1 MTTDEV
7 AATPERKVLLDLLD
21 PTYEK
26 PIKSW
31 SFANRTVITIGR
43 SDGQDVEVSDVY
55 VSRSHAQL
63 VLRDGQWVIVSLG
76 RNGVVCD
83 NKLVTEFAL
92 KSGAKF
98 RLGTSGPCLRF
109 RTSGKTE
116 SMHTV
121 CFDTVPAPLFQ
132 IDETKVKEEVGQIA
146 EGDYF
151 QSLQDKA
158 RQLRKQ
164 RGTPMTTRE

>member
-1 MTTDEV
+1 MTTDETDDV
-7 AATPERKVLLDLLD
+7 APGPRRNVLLELLD
-21 PTYEK
+21 PTYERVV
-26 PIKSW
+26 KSW
-31 SFANRTVITIGR
+31 SFAERTVITIGR

-63 VLRDGQWVIVSLG
+63 VLKGGQWVIVSLG

-98 RLGTSGPCLRF
+98 RLGANGPCLRF

-121 CFDTVPAPLFQ
+121 CFDTFPAPLFQ

-164 RGTPMTTRE
+164 RSTI

>member
-1 MTTDEV
+1 
-7 AATPERKVLLDLLD
+7 LD
-21 PTYEK
+21 PTYERVV
-26 PIKSW
+26 KSW
-31 SFANRTVITIGR
+31 SFAERTVITIGR

-83 NKLVTEFAL
+83 NKLVTEFTL
-92 KSGAKF
+92 QSGAKF
-98 RLGTSGPCLRF
+98 RLGGSGPCLRF
-109 RTSGKTE
+109 RTSGKSE

-121 CFDTVPAPLFQ
+121 CFDTLPAPLFQ
-132 IDETKVKEEVGQIA
+132 IDESKVKEEVGQIA

-151 QSLQDKA
+151 GACKTA
-158 RQLRKQ
+158 A
-164 RGTPMTTRE
+164 TTVETTRTI

>member
-1 MTTDEV
+1 MTTDETHDV
-7 AATPERKVLLDLLD
+7 AAGPGRNVLLELLD
-21 PTYEK
+21 PTYERVV
-26 PIKSW
+26 KSW
-31 SFANRTVITIGR
+31 SFAERTVITIGR

-63 VLRDGQWVIVSLG
+63 ELRDGQWVIVSLG

-121 CFDTVPAPLFQ
+121 CFDTFPAPLFQ
-132 IDETKVKEEVGQIA
+132 IDETKFKEEVGQIT

-164 RGTPMTTRE
+164 RSTM